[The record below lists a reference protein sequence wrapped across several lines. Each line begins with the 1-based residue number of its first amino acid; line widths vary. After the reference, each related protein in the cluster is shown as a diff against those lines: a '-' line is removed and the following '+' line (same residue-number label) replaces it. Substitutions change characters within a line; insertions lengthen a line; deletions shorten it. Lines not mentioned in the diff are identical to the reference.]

1 MQIEPMRQPIR
12 DWELARLQRR
22 AHGLSH
28 TKRLYAAAAE
38 QTAEERE
45 RAGQVLRGER
55 EAGAR
60 AHAGCG
66 GKTAPNGYPFL
77 ILFRAW
83 RLKERPH
90 LPSGWSRFLY
100 VGPFSS
106 SRLLYAALLAF
117 ENFHSDHRGCD
128 RLSLDRWAARF
139 LSGSMKMVVP
149 GSAPVIQPDHSLGNE
164 LGRGSTENS
173 VMGPD
178 VDPVADQVGPELEE
192 VRKLQELVRR
202 LEIQNQQ
209 LRTRSLRSLPEANV
223 LSQASAGVDNCNSR
237 LNGMEINNSINTLMD
252 KQELQIVAD
261 LHSALSKMRSEAE
274 ENGQFLK
281 NDVDAAVQH
290 SCASGPGIE
299 PSKTEFTSNAEMQLS
314 DANTNDF
321 SSWDC
326 DSTLLVEDLTAK
338 NVEPVFRMGE
348 GSTDG
353 DNLLD
358 KTTLDEVE
366 VLELESGSVEDD
378 SWLYVSPR
386 KPSMNETESPLK
398 WCRQVLDNPNPET
411 EAACR
416 TLISRLDQGYLGMH
430 SALSSQSSV
439 DSELS
444 TSDDSISMGYKLQDL
459 TDVQV
464 MARLQEESL
473 RQDCA
478 SSSASVSRRSSS
490 ASLHSLR
497 RGTYSDQDFDAY
509 SLEDEDDDCS
519 FSYHSN
525 HRYSPSPLSSPRC
538 QSPSTNTDYGR
549 GPQVR
554 PPRRTLQSPMQDRLK
569 YSGNE
574 EELRHSMPNLAR
586 TGLRSL
592 ESVRNSRSLES
603 DLQVPSRLSRIQQP
617 SANLAPSKLRFSSGA
632 GQPPL
637 TVRQPMKAASCAN
650 SLLAPRQPVRAPGYA
665 NSAGRVRKLPSSTLG
680 PGSTGGGSMARNNSM
695 VGGTKNS
702 LSKGRLSVGGP
713 SSLKS
718 KLTQPPKRISKASVV
733 SADDS
738 WKDGCY

>member
-1 MQIEPMRQPIR
+1 MWREEASQRFTFSPSPQSLAPQGKASPSFWGGEGASLR
-12 DWELARLQRR
+12 D
-22 AHGLSH
+22 G
-28 TKRLYAAAAE
+28 
-38 QTAEERE
+38 
-45 RAGQVLRGER
+45 
-55 EAGAR
+55 
-60 AHAGCG
+60 
-66 GKTAPNGYPFL
+66 
-77 ILFRAW
+77 
-83 RLKERPH
+83 
-90 LPSGWSRFLY
+90 
-100 VGPFSS
+100 
-106 SRLLYAALLAF
+106 AALLAF
-117 ENFHSDHRGCD
+117 EDFHLDHWGCD
-128 RLSLDRWAARF
+128 RLSLDIWAARF
-139 LSGSMKMVVP
+139 FSGSMKMVVP

-178 VDPVADQVGPELEE
+178 VDPVVDQVGPELEE

-202 LEIQNQQ
+202 LELQNQQ
-209 LRTRSLRSLPEANV
+209 LRTRSLRNLPEANV
-223 LSQASAGVDNCNSR
+223 LSQAGAGMDNCNSR

-261 LHSALSKMRSEAE
+261 LHSALSKMRSESE
-274 ENGQFLK
+274 ESGQFLK

-290 SCASGPGIE
+290 SCASDSERE
-299 PSKTEFTSNAEMQLS
+299 PSKTEFTSNAEMQFS

-338 NVEPVFRMGE
+338 NVEPGFRMSE
-348 GSTDG
+348 GSTDV

-386 KPSMNETESPLK
+386 KSSTDEKESPLQ

-416 TLISRLDQGYLGMH
+416 TLITRLDQGYLGMH

-549 GPQVR
+549 GTQVR
-554 PPRRTLQSPMQDRLK
+554 PPRRSLQSPMQDRLK

-617 SANLAPSKLRFSSGA
+617 SASLAPSKLRFSSGA

-665 NSAGRVRKLPSSTLG
+665 STAGRVRKLPSSTLG
-680 PGSTGGGSMARNNSM
+680 PGSTGGGSMTRNNSM
-695 VGGTKNS
+695 AGGTKNS
-702 LSKGRLSVGGP
+702 LPKSRLSVGGP

-718 KLTQPPKRISKASVV
+718 KLTQPPKRIPKATVV